1 MHAAHASGE
10 YPYRRA
16 GAVIVAATIV
26 WGAGVSPVSR
36 VYITPRAVDRLAML
50 QRGRRA
56 WVAGQFVTAAG
67 TAAVPIGFAG
77 FAEALPAGPPKKLA
91 TAAAAALLAGAPL
104 FVADLA
110 DRASDLERFAYRRGP
125 AWRFIGYCTLHVVAL
140 ASLGTALL
148 TMPGSSGAA
157 REVPASGAARE
168 VPPSGVPTQ
177 STPAPG
183 ERARRWIGL
192 TTLLSAPA
200 FAAILVAKK
209 DIPPFVFYLMEQAV
223 GFYLCFHREP
233 EATRAAPL

>member
-1 MHAAHASGE
+1 MNTDHATRQRH
-10 YPYRRA
+10 PYRQA

-36 VYITPRAVDRLAML
+36 VYTTPRAADRLAML

-67 TAAVPIGFAG
+67 TAAVPVGFAG

-104 FVADLA
+104 FIADLA

-125 AWRFIGYCTLHVVAL
+125 AWRFMGYCILHLVAL

-148 TMPGSSGAA
+148 TMPAPSVAAVSGSA
-157 REVPASGAARE
+157 RDVPASSLSA
-168 VPPSGVPTQ
+168 Q

-183 ERARRWIGL
+183 DRARRWIGL

-209 DIPPFVFYLMEQAV
+209 DIPPFVFYVMEQAV
-223 GFYLCFHREP
+223 GIYLCFHREP
-233 EATRAAPL
+233 PELK

>member
-1 MHAAHASGE
+1 MKAAHSTQE

-36 VYITPRAVDRLAML
+36 VYTTPRAADRLAML

-125 AWRFIGYCTLHVVAL
+125 VWPFISYCVLHLVAL

-148 TMPGSSGAA
+148 NMPAPSDPVTGDRA
-157 REVPASGAARE
+157 RDLPASSLSAHSA
-168 VPPSGVPTQ
+168 PT
-177 STPAPG
+177 PG
-183 ERARRWIGL
+183 DRARRWIGA

-200 FAAILVAKK
+200 FAAILAAKK

-233 EATRAAPL
+233 LELK

>member
-1 MHAAHASGE
+1 MKAAHSTRA

-36 VYITPRAVDRLAML
+36 VYTTPRAADRLAML
-50 QRGRRA
+50 RRGRRA

-125 AWRFIGYCTLHVVAL
+125 VWPFISYCVLHLVAL

-148 TMPGSSGAA
+148 NMPAPSDPVTGDPVTGDRA
-157 REVPASGAARE
+157 RGVPASSLSA
-168 VPPSGVPTQ
+168 Q

-183 ERARRWIGL
+183 DRARRWIGL

-209 DIPPFVFYLMEQAV
+209 DIPPFVFYVMEQAV
-223 GFYLCFHREP
+223 GFYLCFHRESR
-233 EATRAAPL
+233 EGS